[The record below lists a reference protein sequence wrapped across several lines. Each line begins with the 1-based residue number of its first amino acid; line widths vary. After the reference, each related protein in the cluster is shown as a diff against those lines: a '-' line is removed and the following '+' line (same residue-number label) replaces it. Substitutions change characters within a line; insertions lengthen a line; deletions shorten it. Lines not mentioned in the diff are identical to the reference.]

1 MKRLEEMNCI
11 EALETL
17 RGGLQ
22 NLNLPAISLYETFIN
37 RAIQAHK
44 DEVEKAYEQGV
55 DSITLNPD
63 YSGTIGGL
71 SNA

>member
-1 MKRLEEMNCI
+1 MKRLEEMDCI

-44 DEVEKAYEQGV
+44 DEIQMAHNHGVE
-55 DSITLNPD
+55 SITLNPD